1 MLLTPKHN
9 IDGAAK
15 RPQDELRHV
24 SEAQDFHRNTSD
36 LPVQVHVFETKPV
49 AEMSER

>member
-15 RPQDELRHV
+15 RPQDELRRV
-24 SEAQDFHRNTSD
+24 SEAQDFHSNTSD
-36 LPVQVHVFETKPV
+36 LPGHVQMFETKPV